1 LDTIKRVN
9 KSSLNVVQKYKGELI
24 LLLITLF
31 WSATFVIV
39 KELLSDI
46 SSMLFIGL
54 RFLIA
59 GLILLPIIIRKKI
72 KWKGVNFKL
81 PMILGVLLFLGFSTQ
96 TIGLKY
102 TSATKSAFLT
112 GSAVIIIP
120 ILQTLIEKRKPK
132 NGSII
137 GVVIVLFGI
146 LLLSGGNSIFTLL
159 EDLVANFN
167 FGDGMTLV
175 CALFFALYVVYLDLI
190 SNKYNFWLL
199 LMIQIVVTG
208 FLAFVF
214 SFIFDFTNFESIKI
228 NLTPQLGTGI
238 LYTAIFASLFTTALQ
253 TKYQK
258 LVTPTKA
265 GIVYS
270 FEPIFA
276 AVIAYL
282 AIGERITTFG
292 LIGASLIFIGLI
304 ISEVFDDIIK
314 YLRKSV

>member
-1 LDTIKRVN
+1 MIARMN
-9 KSSLNVVQKYKGELI
+9 NSSENFLQKYKGELI

-39 KELLSDI
+39 KESLVDV
-46 SSMLFIGL
+46 SSMLFVGF

-59 GLILLPIIIRKKI
+59 GLILLPIVIRKNI
-72 KWKGVNFKL
+72 EWKDVNLKL
-81 PMILGVLLFLGFSTQ
+81 PIVLGILLFLGFATQ
-96 TIGLKY
+96 TIGLRY

-120 ILQTLIEKRKPK
+120 ILQTIIERKKPK
-132 NGSII
+132 IGSVV
-137 GVVIVLFGI
+137 GVIIVLLGI
-146 LLLSGGNSIFTLL
+146 LLLSGGNSFFTLL
-159 EDLVANFN
+159 EDLSANFN
-167 FGDGMTLV
+167 FGDWITLL
-175 CALFFALYVVYLDLI
+175 CAIFFALYVVYLDVI
-190 SNKYNFWLL
+190 SNQYNFWLL
-199 LMIQIVVTG
+199 LIIQIGVTTLLA
-208 FLAFVF
+208 FIFAFVF
-214 SFIFDFTNFESIKI
+214 DVTNFEAIK
-228 NLTPQLGTGI
+228 LEFSPQLGFGI
-238 LYTAIFASLFTTALQ
+238 MYTAIFATLATTALQ

-292 LIGASLIFIGLI
+292 LIGASLIFMGLI
-304 ISEVFDDIIK
+304 ISEVFDDLIK
-314 YLRKSV
+314 NLRKSV